1 MKSSGLVAAVGT
13 ALLSACVSISDTAQA
28 PEATETITRVG
39 VFYAPKR
46 VLVPGN
52 DLYSGAIAYG
62 GTIYLAGV
70 IGRSETGDVQEAT
83 RQAMEAVKTNIERA
97 GGTMA
102 DLLKC
107 SVFLS
112 DIEQY
117 GPMNEVYAEYFTG
130 LEPPARTAIA
140 VSALPFGALVEV
152 ECIAAASSS
161 HAE

>member
-1 MKSSGLVAAVGT
+1 MMKLSIVVAAACA
-13 ALLSACVSISDTAQA
+13 ALLGACVSVKEA
-28 PEATETITRVG
+28 PVLP
-39 VFYAPKR
+39 APVEKT

-52 DLYSGAIAYG
+52 HLYSTAVRQGD
-62 GTIYLAGV
+62 TIYLAGV
-70 IGRSETGDVQEAT
+70 IGRSETGDVRQAT
-83 RQAMEAVKTNIERA
+83 RQAMDSVKANIEKA

-107 SVFLS
+107 TVFMT

-130 LEPPARTAIA
+130 TAPPARTAIA

-152 ECIAAASSS
+152 ECIAAAR
-161 HAE
+161 